1 MTWKSTV
8 RPHRKE
14 TPLSNSKAK
23 AIQRLYKRPF
33 DYASAFDKALNDYPT
48 TQTFVIVTTKDPEV
62 FSFVPKHLRRFTPS
76 FVQLGTI
83 DRPEAG
89 EKTHIALT
97 KKIVDMLDTLEPKY
111 QMDSLIYSIL
121 DYKIREN
128 LVETFYLANL
138 IVRGASTSRASYKD
152 QAIAIND
159 SLKNDF
165 VKTAS
170 QQLEKHKAEYAG
182 AEYAGIDLYSSLE
195 DLNIDINN
203 ELPYV
208 TLDGDPINENV
219 IWSWIEKQGLNPDNT
234 GDGEAIV
241 DKLVNL
247 ALNNQSVVGI
257 ANTAAK
263 QVIDD
268 HQNDINKLHSLVL
281 NN

>member
-121 DYKIREN
+121 DYKIRKN

-247 ALNNQSVVGI
+247 ALNNQSVVDI